1 MEIYIAFF
9 TGLLGAVLLAVI
21 YLADR
26 WEPEPIELI
35 QSSFLSGLIAQ
46 LVLILAMTLFGG
58 ASSWTG
64 PWLLVTLTGI
74 GVYLPYQLRRQPELD
89 ERFDGIVYTVAFSA
103 GATCAI
109 HLNNLPVALA
119 SSPYR
124 DALGVGA
131 EPDLRDLLIL
141 AGSAGFR
148 EELGSGLVVI
158 ATAVLVGAVVGIL
171 QLGGT
176 PPGRTA
182 AICGFAALSLGVG
195 DLLAGGHWIV
205 RFMLVVAAVG
215 VAIAV
220 KRRSVFRGRPE
231 PAESDVLV
239 AGAKTVLMIFGAA
252 LLATVLLQAAVE
264 QPRSIRELPDRE
276 RSVVEAP

>member
-9 TGLLGAVLLAVI
+9 AGLLGAVLLAVI

-46 LVLILAMTLFGG
+46 LVLVLAMTLFGG
-58 ASSWTG
+58 ASSWSG
-64 PWLLVTLTGI
+64 AWLLVTVVGI
-74 GVYLPYQLRRQPELD
+74 AVYLPFQLRRQPELD
-89 ERFDGIVYTVAFSA
+89 ERFDGIVYAVAFSA

-119 SSPYR
+119 ASPYR
-124 DALGVGA
+124 EAVGAGA

-148 EELGSGLVVI
+148 DELGSALVVV
-158 ATAVLVGAVVGIL
+158 ATAVLVGAVLGVL
-171 QLGGT
+171 QLAGN

-182 AICGFAALSLGVG
+182 AFCGLTALFLGVG
-195 DLLAGGHWIV
+195 DLLAGGHWAV
-205 RFMLVVAAVG
+205 RAMLVVAAVG

-239 AGAKTVLMIFGAA
+239 AGAKTVLMVFGAA
-252 LLATVLLQAAVE
+252 LLATVLLQAVVE
-264 QPRSIRELPDRE
+264 QPRSIQRAPGSE
-276 RSVVEAP
+276 RGGAETS